1 MDLPGTVFRS
11 RLYKIKFFHEMNN
24 VSRSARTLNK
34 KSVDFFFA

>member
-11 RLYKIKFFHEMNN
+11 RLYKIKFFHEMN